1 MGIEKKTSD
10 FFFKPLNDEAALE
23 KVYYIYLKGCWI
35 FLWNIN
41 IHNINRPSI
50 IWIK

>member
-23 KVYYIYLKGCWI
+23 KVFKN
-35 FLWNIN
+35 FKK
-41 IHNINRPSI
+41 NRVLNFFMR
-50 IWIK
+50 